1 MLKSIV
7 YTVFDALIFIEVVKV
22 RKENVESIWNIRL
35 SVYLGIATKIKNK
48 IIFSIYSLK
57 YILHLCL
64 FWLFCEPIIK
74 KYLQLINFIKTR
86 NILQCWDAI
95 F

>member
-7 YTVFDALIFIEVVKV
+7 YTVFDALIFIEVVGV
-22 RKENVESIWNIRL
+22 RKENVESTWNIRL

-57 YILHLCL
+57 YIFNLCL
-64 FWLFCEPIIK
+64 FYEPIIK
-74 KYLQLINFIKTR
+74 
-86 NILQCWDAI
+86 NICNW
-95 F
+95 